1 MSGSTMLA
9 PSLGVPQCSG
19 RFGGLGVRR
28 GRCSGV
34 TMTLGKGVSCRVP
47 AVASR
52 TARQMPSSPRGLA
65 PIVGSPSKGKERTS
79 LVRVGM
85 RSRRAAEPEPEPEPE
100 VDTYA
105 EALKNTGVMV
115 ALAAAF
121 GVGIFATKGVDSAFE
136 YAAGY
141 LVEESL
147 SVDNLFVFILL
158 FDFFQVDQSL
168 QKRCLNWGI
177 IGALVMRAVMI
188 LAGAEAVARAEWVL
202 LVFAAILLFSSFKLL
217 TEDED
222 GDEDLSENAVVKFA
236 SKNLNAVDY
245 FDGEN
250 FFTLEDGVRRATPL
264 LLCLVCIEISDI
276 VFAVDSIP
284 AVFGIT
290 RDPFI
295 VYTSNIFAILGLRA
309 LYTIV
314 SEAVENL
321 PYLRP
326 AVAIVLGFIG
336 GKMVVESPYTLDYDV
351 STGVSLAV
359 VLTILGGGIGLSLLN
374 PPADAAEDA

>member
-1 MSGSTMLA
+1 MGREPVA
-9 PSLGVPQCSG
+9 RLGAG
-19 RFGGLGVRR
+19 
-28 GRCSGV
+28 GV
-34 TMTLGKGVSCRVP
+34 TRP
-47 AVASR
+47 AAAK
-52 TARQMPSSPRGLA
+52 ARAVPRGL
-65 PIVGSPSKGKERTS
+65 E
-79 LVRVGM
+79 RVG
-85 RSRRAAEPEPEPEPE
+85 RSAWGGSVRMQARGRRVAEPEPEDE

-105 EALKNTGVMV
+105 EALKNTGIMV
-115 ALAAAF
+115 GLAAAF
-121 GVGIFATKGVDSAFE
+121 GAGIFAVKGVDSAFE

-158 FDFFQVDQSL
+158 FDFFQVEQGL

-188 LAGAEAVARAEWVL
+188 LAGAEAVSRAEWVL
-202 LVFAAILLFSSFKLL
+202 LVFAAILIFSSFKLL
-217 TEDED
+217 TEEED
-222 GDEDLSENAVVKFA
+222 GDEDLSDNAVVKFA
-236 SKNLNAVDY
+236 SDNLNAVDY

-250 FFTLEDGVRRATPL
+250 FFTMVDGVKRATPL

-336 GKMVVESPYTLDYDV
+336 GKMVVESPYVLDYDV

-359 VLTILGGGIGLSLLN
+359 VLSILGGGIGLSLLN
-374 PPADAAEDA
+374 PPSKEADA